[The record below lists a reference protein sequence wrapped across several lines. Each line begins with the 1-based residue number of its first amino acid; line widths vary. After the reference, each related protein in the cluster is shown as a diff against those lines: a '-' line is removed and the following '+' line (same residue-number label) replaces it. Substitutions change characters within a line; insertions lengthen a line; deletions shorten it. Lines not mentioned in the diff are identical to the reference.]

1 MLDPIITQL
10 TSRIDGLEN
19 FLAQIRQS
27 IASEVQTHLAEA
39 IKATAPPDDVADTV
53 TDLNVRLGNL
63 SAEVKTLSRAVEAI
77 SQANPTDDEL
87 ALTKKHV
94 IKFMK
99 SKGWYDSKGAV
110 E

>member
-10 TSRIDGLEN
+10 TSRLDDLEN

-27 IASEVQTHLAEA
+27 IAREVQIHLAEA
-39 IKATAPPDDVADTV
+39 IKTTAPPEGLTDTV
-53 TDLNVRLGNL
+53 TVLNVRLGNL

-77 SQANPTDDEL
+77 SQANPTDEEL
-87 ALTKKHV
+87 VLTKKHV

-99 SKGWYDSKGAV
+99 SKGWYDNKGAV